1 METIK
6 ISHSLWRML
15 LLTFTSLVFVLGGIF
30 MLENTNDGFH
40 VVVAWL
46 CIVFFGLCG
55 LYMLYSML
63 KERLMGK
70 PFMTI
75 TDEGIIIENAKQK
88 VIRFADVESFEL
100 MEMRNQ
106 QFIAVHYKS
115 GVEQQKLDEAG
126 ALGRSIRNL
135 NRNLVNAQETF
146 STVGTDMKAEVLCEL
161 LNERL
166 GYSIKGGNT

>member
-6 ISHSLWRML
+6 IYHSLWRML
-15 LLTFTSLVFVLGGIF
+15 LLIFASLIFVVGGVF
-30 MLENTNDGFH
+30 MLEKLNDVFH
-40 VVVAWL
+40 VVVAWIA
-46 CIVFFGLCG
+46 IVFFGLCG

-63 KERLMGK
+63 KERLTGK

-100 MEMRNQ
+100 IEMRNQ
-106 QFIAVHYKS
+106 QFIAVHYRS

-126 ALGRSIRNL
+126 TLGRSIRNQ

-161 LNERL
+161 LNER
-166 GYSIKGGNT
+166 IKGRNS